1 MSVPVEC
8 AIFVVLG
15 VCVCVSIPGAEV
27 FFRSP
32 ETDSERNAN
41 CSGMQPCFLVSFQ
54 IYKQNIIAYVYM
66 LIQQT
71 K

>member
-41 CSGMQPCFLVSFQ
+41 CSGMQPLSFQ